1 MIPSLASDPTFLIFD
16 FGDSGEAEQA
26 RRQVAGWA
34 RAFKLVYEQL
44 GAVVVPGRDG
54 VQVIVRLAFA
64 PGEQL
69 SFERWLERI
78 PAEEPFDNAECRV
91 AAASSPDY
99 AAMRET
105 FSRLTAQ

>member
-1 MIPSLASDPTFLIFD
+1 MIPSLASNPTFLVFD

-26 RRQVAGWA
+26 RRKVDGWA

-54 VQVIVRLAFA
+54 AQVIVRLAFA

-78 PAEEPFDNAECRV
+78 PAEEPFDSAECRV
-91 AAASSPDY
+91 AAVPSGEYDSL
-99 AAMRET
+99 RET
-105 FSRLTAQ
+105 FARLAAQ